1 MSETILTPAAN
12 PPPTALRAHGFTP
25 WLKEARALVML
36 GAPLIL
42 TQLAQMAMPTTD
54 ILMLGYLGEEALA
67 ATALAHTIYIFA
79 WLAGLGPSSAVAP
92 IIAHVLGAKPGE
104 RAGVRAAVR
113 MGLWSVL
120 LLTPPLVALLLFA
133 EPLLRA
139 LGQTPELAHL
149 AAPYV
154 QILAVGVPFSLGF
167 FVLRNFAT
175 ALSRP
180 RAPLLVVGVAVL
192 LNALLD
198 YGLIFG
204 HLGMPRLGMMG
215 GAVAT
220 TTSNAFTFFALA
232 GLVTFA
238 PTFRPYRIWRRF
250 HRADWTRLKE
260 IFRLGGSIGLTMI
273 FEIALFAGSTLLMG
287 PFGTAAVAAHQIAM
301 NVPSVT
307 FMVPLGLAM
316 AASVRVGLAAGAGDA
331 AGVRRA
337 GFAAIAIGMCYM
349 SLSAIAIAGFPRA
362 IASLYIDV
370 DDPDNAA
377 TVRLAV
383 SFLYVAAAFQV
394 LDGVQVLASF
404 ALRGLKDVHVPM
416 WLAGVSYW
424 VIGLPLALLFGF
436 GMGLQGLGVWLGLA
450 ASIVAAASLLL
461 ARFAWLS
468 GVLRR
473 SAGSCV
479 AAHGQSAVTSGRC
492 RRNRPHDSHSLQ

>member
-1 MSETILTPAAN
+1 MSDTILRSAADPPA
-12 PPPTALRAHGFTP
+12 PALQGHGFAP
-25 WLKEARALVML
+25 WLREARALIAL
-36 GAPLIL
+36 GAPLIV

-54 ILMLGYLGEEALA
+54 LLMLGYLGEEALA

-92 IIAHVLGAKPGE
+92 IIAHVLGARPGD
-104 RAGVRAAVR
+104 RAGVRSAVR

-120 LLTPPLVALLLFA
+120 LLTPFLCVVLVFA

-154 QILAVGVPFSLGF
+154 QVLALGIPFSLGF
-167 FVLRNFAT
+167 YVLRNFAT

-180 RAPLLVVGVAVL
+180 RAPLIVVGIAVL

-204 HLGMPRLGMMG
+204 HLGMPRLGLMG

-232 GLVTFA
+232 ALVTFA

-250 HRADWTRLKE
+250 QRPDWARLKE
-260 IFRLGGSIGLTMI
+260 ILRLGGSIGLTMI
-273 FEIALFAGSTLLMG
+273 FEIALFAGATLLMG
-287 PFGTAAVAAHQIAM
+287 RFGTAAVAAHQIAM

-337 GFAAIAIGMCYM
+337 GFGAIALGVFYM
-349 SLSAIAIAGFPRA
+349 SLSALVIATFPRA
-362 IASLYIDV
+362 IAGLYIDV
-370 DDPDNAA
+370 DDPANAE

-394 LDGVQVLASF
+394 LDGIQVLSSF

-416 WLAGVSYW
+416 WIAGISYW
-424 VIGLPLALLFGF
+424 VIGLPLALFLGF
-436 GMGLQGLGVWLGLA
+436 RLGLEGFGVWLGLA
-450 ASIVAAASLLL
+450 ASLVAAATLLL
-461 ARFAWLS
+461 LRFAALS
-468 GVLRR
+468 GALR
-473 SAGSCV
+473 
-479 AAHGQSAVTSGRC
+479 QSGFETRT
-492 RRNRPHDSHSLQ
+492 